1 MTSLDDVAILVFRKN
16 VTEEGYA
23 DAIVELASELGL
35 LEGRDPSVLRNFL
48 LSEKGRVWLK
58 QKLVPVHL
66 STLMEASA

>member
-48 LSEKGRVWLK
+48 LGEKGRVWLK

-66 STLMEASA
+66 STLMEAGA